1 MLHRPRLLTAIA
13 LCLSAGSLLA
23 AGCGGD
29 DDGAG
34 AGTTTAGTTTA
45 PAPLAI
51 EERVVSDGLGG
62 LEAVGEP
69 RVSTTPETFAR
80 LVEDDEPAK
89 EAAELGSAGFVE
101 GAVQSYAGGEV
112 FGLSV
117 AVQLG
122 SPEQA
127 QAQAERI
134 AQEFKSDLPP
144 NPTIE
149 PLPGVP
155 GSESVTA
162 SGTGGGQSFE
172 VAGAVFTDGPFLYV
186 QLAGGSADAID
197 PEATLADATA
207 LYERV
212 EGSPAP

>member
-1 MLHRPRLLTAIA
+1 MLDRPRLVTAIA
-13 LCLSAGSLLA
+13 LCLAAGSLLA
-23 AGCGGD
+23 AGCGDDD
-29 DDGAG
+29 DDGAE
-34 AGTTTAGTTTA
+34 AGSTAATAA

-62 LEAVGEP
+62 LEPVGEP

-89 EAAELGSAGFVE
+89 EAAELGPAGFVE

-112 FGLSV
+112 FGLSA

-134 AQEFKSDLPP
+134 AQEFQSDLPP
-144 NPTIE
+144 NATIE

-155 GSESVTA
+155 GSQSVTA
-162 SGTGGGQSFE
+162 SGSGGGQSFE
-172 VAGAVFTDGPFLYV
+172 IASAAFTDGPFLYV
-186 QLAGGSADAID
+186 QLAGGAADAVD
-197 PEATLADATA
+197 TQAALDDATA
-207 LYERV
+207 LYEKV